1 VFRVSLVVL
10 RAASTHG
17 LCRQEADTLELGNV
31 SRLVEETIELLKLAA
46 SKHAALRLLLGTNVP
61 PVRANPAM
69 LRQILINLA
78 SAEKKLEIKTQ
89 KELDLDA
96 KVLRSSS
103 LKHAVCAEQSL
114 VNYRVAPFA
123 WVPEQ
128 SERSIE

>member
-1 VFRVSLVVL
+1 MFRAWSKKP
-10 RAASTHG
+10 SSCSSCT
-17 LCRQEADTLELGNV
+17 
-31 SRLVEETIELLKLAA
+31 A

-123 WVPEQ
+123 RVPSVTALTQ
-128 SERSIE
+128 PNRGQKKTLIAVK